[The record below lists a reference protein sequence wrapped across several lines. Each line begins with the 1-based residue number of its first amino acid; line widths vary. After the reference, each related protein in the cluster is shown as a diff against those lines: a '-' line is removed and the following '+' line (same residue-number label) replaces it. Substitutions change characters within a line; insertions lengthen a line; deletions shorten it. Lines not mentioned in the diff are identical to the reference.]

1 MANGYINFYKDNPTA
16 GGTDGSQISLDGQG
30 TAPLTFSLDAS
41 ENESKTAPVALR
53 CESGYQTSGLTTI
66 SFSGTTAG
74 KWSACKTQGGT
85 YTPSLVLTQVGA
97 TNVVF
102 YVKAASAST
111 EAPGNDTSVSM
122 IAATTIIPSA

>member
-16 GGTDGSQISLDGQG
+16 GGTDGTQISLDGQG

-53 CESGYQTSGLTTI
+53 CESGYETSGLTTI
-66 SFSGTTAG
+66 SFSGTTAT
-74 KWSACKTQGGT
+74 KWSLSNSENGT
-85 YTPSLVLTQVGA
+85 YSPSMVVTHVGA

-102 YVKAASAST
+102 WVKAASASS

-122 IAATTIIPSA
+122 IAATTIIPTA